1 MDRAQSRSS
10 AGRIAEPIAGAQVR
24 IPAGPVVL
32 AGDLDRPEGAVG
44 IVLFAHGSGSS
55 RKSPRNRAVAHALV
69 EGGLATLLFDLLTPE
84 EEEIDSRTGALRFD
98 IGLLAERLIEAT
110 DWVADQKLTLDLPVG
125 FFGASTGAAAALVA
139 AAERPAAV
147 RAV

>member
-55 RKSPRNRAVAHALV
+55 RRVPATEPLPTLWLKAVWRH
-69 EGGLATLLFDLLTPE
+69 
-84 EEEIDSRTGALRFD
+84 
-98 IGLLAERLIEAT
+98 
-110 DWVADQKLTLDLPVG
+110 
-125 FFGASTGAAAALVA
+125 FFSIS
-139 AAERPAAV
+139 
-147 RAV
+147 